1 MTATKAAID
10 CDVHPA
16 VPSLKALLPHF
27 DDYWR
32 NSIIERGIPGFET
45 NSYPPKAPI
54 SIRQDWKGANGSAAN
69 DVAALAPVRE
79 LLTTQGA
86 LLHNA
91 SGRCGEAVFQV
102 PREVAQQGEVE
113 VGGVQIEVKQ
123 IRQGSVCC

>member
-45 NSYPPKAPI
+45 NSYPPQRADLGPAGLEGRRTAAP
-54 SIRQDWKGANGSAAN
+54 R
-69 DVAALAPVRE
+69 
-79 LLTTQGA
+79 TT
-86 LLHNA
+86 
-91 SGRCGEAVFQV
+91 
-102 PREVAQQGEVE
+102 
-113 VGGVQIEVKQ
+113 
-123 IRQGSVCC
+123 